1 MDMSRVLWVDLR
13 MEKDQSSVHSRLGD
27 RCQVH
32 YIADMRRLGEAIRN
46 ATPRVA
52 CFEYDRP
59 ELPGLQ
65 MLQQTKL
72 RFPSLPIL
80 MLTEHHSEALA
91 VWAFRTRVWD
101 YLVKPV
107 PASDVL
113 DRVALLS
120 QLCRARPGERGRQ
133 NRMPLCPVPIELR
146 FSAAEKKKRTSP
158 AVSYVDM
165 RFQNKIR
172 LVDVAALCQMHP
184 STFSRAFKKDHG
196 VTFSDY
202 LMRYR
207 INKAKELLGN
217 THAGVA
223 EIAFAV
229 GFRDSSYF
237 TRMFRRILGV
247 YPSSRAVKGKVH
259 YPSPRSNTMPDQESS
274 TVMQELPSKPV
285 ATGNT

>member
-1 MDMSRVLWVDLR
+1 MDMPRVLWVDLR
-13 MEKDQSSVHSRLGD
+13 MEKDQSSLYSRLGN

-32 YIADMRRLGEAIRN
+32 YIADMGRLGEEIRN
-46 ATPRVA
+46 TMAGVM

-107 PASDVL
+107 PPSEVL

-120 QLCRARPGERGRQ
+120 ELRRARPGQPARQ

-146 FSAAEKKKRTSP
+146 FSANEKKKRTSP

-165 RFQNKIR
+165 HFHHKIH
-172 LVDVAALCQMHP
+172 LADVATLCEMHP

-207 INKAKELLGN
+207 VNKAKELLDN
-217 THAGVA
+217 THATVT

-237 TRMFRRILGV
+237 TRMFRRVLGV
-247 YPSSRAVKGKVH
+247 YPSCRTVKGKVH
-259 YPSPRSNTMPDQESS
+259 
-274 TVMQELPSKPV
+274 
-285 ATGNT
+285 